1 MRLLRLACSIVRGF
15 VMCREGLW
23 HAYLASLQSLSNG
36 GGPQLGFKAVGWQFV
51 VDGSRHTAADYSAPL
66 TVQAR
71 VGG

>member
-1 MRLLRLACSIVRGF
+1 
-15 VMCREGLW
+15 MCCEGLW
-23 HAYLASLQSLSNG
+23 QAYLAPLQSLSNS

-51 VDGSRHTAADYSAPL
+51 MDGSSHTAADYSAPL